1 MVDLIEKLDRTPP
14 HVVSG
19 TAIFLTSDSRN
30 APEALTQ
37 NLKHNQVIHEKNI
50 ILTVAVAEVPNV
62 PESQRLIVEH
72 LSSRI
77 VRAIVSFGYME
88 TPDVL
93 NALYNADKQGLYVDM
108 ENVTFFLGRHKIISN
123 PRRGLPGW
131 QDKIYIAMSRSAVSA
146 TDFYKIPPS
155 QVVEMGSLAEI

>member
-1 MVDLIEKLDRTPP
+1 M
-14 HVVSG
+14 
-19 TAIFLTSDSRN
+19 
-30 APEALTQ
+30 
-37 NLKHNQVIHEKNI
+37 
-50 ILTVAVAEVPNV
+50 

-77 VRAIVSFGYME
+77 VRAIISFGYME

-108 ENVTFFLGRHKIISN
+108 ESVTFFLGRHKIISN